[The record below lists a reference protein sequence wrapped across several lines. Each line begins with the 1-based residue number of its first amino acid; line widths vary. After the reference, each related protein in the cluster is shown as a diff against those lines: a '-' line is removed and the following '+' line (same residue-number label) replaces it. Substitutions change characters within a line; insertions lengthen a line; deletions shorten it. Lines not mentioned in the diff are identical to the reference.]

1 MTVRSPLAS
10 AFLVLVLT
18 GLPAGAGYFP
28 AASEDISHGGARVFH
43 QGGGVFQ
50 VTPASA
56 ESAQPAEIDLKRIRH
71 RYDRAVDPDVP
82 TFTNVTLNDRHRRLI
97 DSDGR
102 AYALITLYQIDP
114 PLTDLPSKEPGVDR
128 GIDMRSP
135 ADMVKSAYSNYVSPV
150 LTDDVERRPVP
161 SHTIGH
167 FFVKVEIGGYPTL
180 LTGMTTIQ
188 RADAEM
194 ADVTLGRKLGIGGV
208 LLTPQLGRLN
218 SAEEAVEEL
227 QLRQRR
233 LRVIDGLHYHQ
244 EGTRN
249 VGPEYIIE
257 DGNVVFARF
266 KLLETNAKNALAAF
280 VEFLWRGQHNIFGSL
295 ISRPYKGTGSGC
307 TPFAMMWLK
316 AAGVIPF
323 VI

>member
-1 MTVRSPLAS
+1 
-10 AFLVLVLT
+10 
-18 GLPAGAGYFP
+18 
-28 AASEDISHGGARVFH
+28 
-43 QGGGVFQ
+43 
-50 VTPASA
+50 
-56 ESAQPAEIDLKRIRH
+56 
-71 RYDRAVDPDVP
+71 
-82 TFTNVTLNDRHRRLI
+82 
-97 DSDGR
+97 
-102 AYALITLYQIDP
+102 
-114 PLTDLPSKEPGVDR
+114 
-128 GIDMRSP
+128 
-135 ADMVKSAYSNYVSPV
+135 VKSAYSNYVSPV
-150 LTDDVERRPVP
+150 LTDDAERRPVP
-161 SHTIGH
+161 SHPIGH

-233 LRVIDGLHYHQ
+233 LRVIDGLHYRQ
-244 EGTRN
+244 EGTWN

-266 KLLETNAKNALAAF
+266 KLPETNAKNALAAF

-323 VI
+323 VIEPETGAPVDDSTFGPLDAQNLWQNLYRAA